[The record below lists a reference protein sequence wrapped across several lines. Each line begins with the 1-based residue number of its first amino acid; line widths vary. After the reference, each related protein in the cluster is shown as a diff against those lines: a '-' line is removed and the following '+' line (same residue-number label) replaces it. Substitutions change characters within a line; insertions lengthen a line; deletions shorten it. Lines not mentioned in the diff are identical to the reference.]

1 MQKDL
6 TFYVFVPLSINLLL
20 VGLYFSGHEFSQ
32 YLVSPVIEDLPFRS
46 WREFGLLEQLQ
57 NLLILIIVVLFIY
70 TAFQKESQL
79 EKVFFATG
87 AAVFLFLF
95 LEEIDYGLHFYSYVT
110 GNCTET
116 GNYNWHNLKSLG
128 KRQNGTYLKK
138 ISDLAMIV
146 WFILFPLLN
155 RKVSFPPRLERAIPS
170 PWFIPTLIIAACTSS
185 LAHYLDGLEWDIING
200 VQGSLFGNTSEFRE
214 TNTYYICLLYAM
226 QLTRAN
232 FKHPLQPIHNTSRH
246 TILNTSKSAHGMGGQ
261 APVESPGPDS
271 TE

>member
-1 MQKDL
+1 MQKNL
-6 TFYVFVPLSINLLL
+6 ALYVFIPLSINLLL
-20 VGLYFSGHEFSQ
+20 VSLYFSGNTFCQH
-32 YLVSPVIEDLPFRS
+32 LISPVIEGLPFRS

-57 NLLILIIVVLFIY
+57 NLFILIIVVLFIR
-70 TAFQKESQL
+70 AALQNELRL

-87 AAVFLFLF
+87 AALFFFLF
-95 LEEIDYGLHFYSYVT
+95 LEEIDYGLHFYSYLT
-110 GNCTET
+110 GNSSET
-116 GNYNWHNLKSLG
+116 GNYNWHNLKSFG

-146 WFILFPLLN
+146 WFILLPLLG
-155 RKVSFPPRLERAIPS
+155 KKFYFPPVLKAVIPS
-170 PWFIPTLIIAACTSS
+170 PWFVLTLIIAACTSS

-232 FKHPLQPIHNTSRH
+232 FIFLLLPTNSTSTH
-246 TILNTSKSAHGMGGQ
+246 T
-261 APVESPGPDS
+261 
-271 TE
+271 